1 MSGGVGWW
9 NYQLITFPPTHW
21 PTEWPNKAL
30 YTKAPGS
37 QSQQECKFYFLL
49 HYNLINWDGS
59 LLLLLFKQNWNP
71 PLLSSAVTARY
82 CLSHLSVSTDFHPG
96 RPDILWSSQ
105 TPGPRNTA
113 RNTPRGPWL
122 RCPHSGTGRSSR
134 SRNHREFYGEKLF
147 WCWLSCK
154 RFLNS
159 NEHIL

>member
-71 PLLSSAVTARY
+71 PVLALLGAVSLISPSQLTFTRADPTSSDPHRPPGPVTQP
-82 CLSHLSVSTDFHPG
+82 VTHPG
-96 RPDILWSSQ
+96 ARDSAARTQVPGGAAGLGTTGSFMERNSSDVDS
-105 TPGPRNTA
+105 PVKD
-113 RNTPRGPWL
+113 
-122 RCPHSGTGRSSR
+122 S
-134 SRNHREFYGEKLF
+134 
-147 WCWLSCK
+147 
-154 RFLNS
+154 
-159 NEHIL
+159 